1 MDGQQFEKRMESLI
15 NYYKSNLTQESAT
28 QEIQIC
34 KIEEVPTS
42 KVKLEKPQKEC
53 LEYQKLL
60 SRQKSKKMF

>member
-15 NYYKSNLTQESAT
+15 NYYKSNLTQDSST
-28 QEIQIC
+28 QKVDEI
-34 KIEEVPTS
+34 TTT
-42 KVKLEKPQKEC
+42 KVKQEKPQKEC